1 VALSH
6 RVGSEPGSAAH
17 PRDDP
22 LRSPPAT
29 RGRRSRWADPRLWA
43 GVLLV
48 LASLVVGARV
58 FAAADDTVA
67 VWAMSHDAVA
77 GSRISSRDVRRAQVH
92 FDDAAQAQRYLSATA
107 PLSAA
112 ARLTRD
118 VGAGELLA
126 TSAVSAGRS
135 GVRRQLPLGV
145 AASGVPAGLSPG
157 DRVDVWAV
165 PSSDSPPRRPP
176 ANALH
181 DVTVTAVSG
190 AGLGGLGGDRQ
201 ILVSLPAGTDVGAVL
216 ATLDGSS
223 VVLIKNG
230 G

>member
-1 VALSH
+1 M
-6 RVGSEPGSAAH
+6 
-17 PRDDP
+17 
-22 LRSPPAT
+22 
-29 RGRRSRWADPRLWA
+29 WA

-58 FAAADDTVA
+58 FAAADDTVP
-67 VWAMSHDAVA
+67 VWAMSHDAIA
-77 GSRISSRDVRRAQVH
+77 GSRLTSGDVRRARVH
-92 FDDAAQAQRYLSATA
+92 FDDASQAQHYLSATA

-126 TSAVSAGRS
+126 ASAVSAGRS
-135 GVRRQLPLGV
+135 GVTRQLPLGV
-145 AASGVPAGLSPG
+145 AASGVPAGLSAG

-165 PSSDSPPRRPP
+165 ASSDSPSRRPP
-176 ANALH
+176 VDALR
-181 DVTVTAVSG
+181 DVTVTAVGG

-201 ILVSLPAGTDVGAVL
+201 ILVSLPAGTDVGSVL
-216 ATLDGSS
+216 AALNGSS

-230 G
+230 E